1 MIGHKG
7 EQAVTVRALRGAAP
21 YIHMYKGKVFVIKT
35 GGGAFRDGA
44 AMRGFME
51 QVAILH
57 HLGIRVVLVHGGGP
71 QLDEVTKKLGVET
84 RMVQGRRVTDG
95 GAIDVAC
102 MVLNGLINTR
112 LLGLCREFGIDAI
125 GLSGVDAGLV
135 RAHKRPPVDAR
146 ERRSRGLR
154 HGRRHRRRG
163 RLGHHAAPGRGLP
176 AGGEPALLRRHGSPA
191 QHQRRHG
198 RRGHRRRD
206 GRGEADPDCTG
217 APGILERLDD
227 PHSLISYTD
236 VAGLRR
242 LREEGAISDGMLP
255 KSSAIEAAIRG
266 GVKRVHVIS
275 YAAPDALL
283 AEIFTNEGTGTLVV
297 ADTKALSAAEQ
308 GARLMSRLWDKGG
321 PLDERVLRYTAGE
334 DHALDNR
341 LVAYDVQASIAHA
354 EALHDC
360 GLLDTPSLA
369 AIREG
374 LIAIGEAHARGEW
387 SVTLELEDG
396 QTALET
402 LLTER
407 VGEAGARLHAGRSR
421 NDQVL
426 AALRLYL
433 RDAVESLAA
442 DARRVAEA
450 LESLAA
456 EQGKIVLPGYTH
468 MQQAMPSSVAL
479 WAGGFAAEILDDAD
493 GTAPRASPHP
503 QEPARVGAPA
513 TARRT
518 CRIDREADDRA
529 RVPGNA
535 RAGDGRAAL
544 PRQGRGRGCC
554 SRSRS

>member
-1 MIGHKG
+1 
-7 EQAVTVRALRGAAP
+7 
-21 YIHMYKGKVFVIKT
+21 
-35 GGGAFRDGA
+35 
-44 AMRGFME
+44 
-51 QVAILH
+51 
-57 HLGIRVVLVHGGGP
+57 
-71 QLDEVTKKLGVET
+71 
-84 RMVQGRRVTDG
+84 
-95 GAIDVAC
+95 
-102 MVLNGLINTR
+102 
-112 LLGLCREFGIDAI
+112 
-125 GLSGVDAGLV
+125 
-135 RAHKRPPVDAR
+135 
-146 ERRSRGLR
+146 
-154 HGRRHRRRG
+154 
-163 RLGHHAAPGRGLP
+163 
-176 AGGEPALLRRHGSPA
+176 
-191 QHQRRHG
+191 
-198 RRGHRRRD
+198 
-206 GRGEADPDCTG
+206 
-217 APGILERLDD
+217 
-227 PHSLISYTD
+227 
-236 VAGLRR
+236 
-242 LREEGAISDGMLP
+242 
-255 KSSAIEAAIRG
+255 
-266 GVKRVHVIS
+266 
-275 YAAPDALL
+275 
-283 AEIFTNEGTGTLVV
+283 
-297 ADTKALSAAEQ
+297 
-308 GARLMSRLWDKGG
+308 MSRLWDKGG

-479 WAGGFAAEILDDAD
+479 WAGGYAAEILDDAD
-493 GTAPRASPHP
+493 ALRHAHRRILKNPLGSAAGYGTPNLPLDRAGTTTRLGFPVT
-503 QEPARVGAPA
+503 QEPVTAVQLSRGKAEAEVLFQVAILMQDLGRLASDLLLFYTREFGFVDLPDAFTTGSSIMPQKRNPDVFELVRGRTA
-513 TARRT
+513 TAQACLVEVLGITAKLPSGYQRDLQLIKAPLFRSLDI
-518 CRIDREADDRA
+518 CHESLDIMAAAIPQLRFRPDRIRLDPDIHAAAEANELVAREGIPFREAYRRIGA
-529 RVPGNA
+529 RL
-535 RAGDGRAAL
+535 RRE
-544 PRQGRGRGCC
+544 
-554 SRSRS
+554 